1 MPVFLC
7 DQLKECGA
15 IRVELLKTVSNGNK
29 KFLMW
34 VNEADEQSMVHE
46 FSTLLSIDTFSA
58 TVDPEEDKEKTPCTT
73 ILLTRLDDEDTSTL
87 ESVSVGCLSFELATQ
102 LKDFIK
108 GYVTNAK

>member
-7 DQLKECGA
+7 NQLKECGA

-29 KFLMW
+29 KFLLW

-46 FSTLLSIDTFSA
+46 FSSLLSIDTFSSR
-58 TVDPEEDKEKTPCTT
+58 VDPETDEKSECAT
-73 ILLTRLDDEDTSTL
+73 ILLTRLDDDETSTL
-87 ESVSVGCLSFELATQ
+87 ESVSVGCLSLEVATQ

-108 GYVTNAK
+108 GYVTNSK